1 MAERENLLQQSLN
14 FYQSQVYSLN
24 HLYNMHYSV
33 MQNLNTNVTRIIMS
47 QNDILLNQS
56 TMHNPL
62 APPIPIFPGANYF
75 NSQPPLR
82 PPPPPPPPRRRNSQ
96 WFPTHPD
103 QSIRRNSFTSN
114 IQRNRPNNN
123 LGAIG
128 SNRFWNAPPSFRQR
142 NRQRRNTMSNR
153 NSSPIFR
160 WRTLTDDLERTLH
173 NSVYDRNSRVPLP
186 REIFNNTTTTDT
198 WQNMSILHDLSNNS
212 RCPITQEVFN
222 PVNNVSRIN
231 HCGHIFNTSS
241 IIEWFRYD
249 TRCPVCRYN
258 LRTASLN
265 SDISRNNSTY
275 DDLSRNNILRE
286 FSTLFDTSNNT
297 FDLSENIYN
306 LSNEIATN
314 IVSAFNSL
322 GQNIQD
328 LSNNFIAAEMTFN
341 FPQNG
346 ADINNFGNLFNPFAN
361 NTNTLDNTN
370 TFNNTNMFHNN
381 DDIYDNN
388 TTEQTIIQPSGLES
402 NLLESDRLENIVENI
417 LNSTVFSE
425 PSINNEESK
434 TEEEL
439 QEEKMEDA

>member
-1 MAERENLLQQSLN
+1 MN
-14 FYQSQVYSLN
+14 
-24 HLYNMHYSV
+24 
-33 MQNLNTNVTRIIMS
+33 
-47 QNDILLNQS
+47 
-56 TMHNPL
+56 
-62 APPIPIFPGANYF
+62 
-75 NSQPPLR
+75 
-82 PPPPPPPPRRRNSQ
+82 
-96 WFPTHPD
+96 
-103 QSIRRNSFTSN
+103 
-114 IQRNRPNNN
+114 
-123 LGAIG
+123 
-128 SNRFWNAPPSFRQR
+128 
-142 NRQRRNTMSNR
+142 
-153 NSSPIFR
+153 
-160 WRTLTDDLERTLH
+160 DDLERTLH

-275 DDLSRNNILRE
+275 NDLSRNNILRE

-346 ADINNFGNLFNPFAN
+346 ADINSFGNLFNPFAN
-361 NTNTLDNTN
+361 NTNTLDNAN

-425 PSINNEESK
+425 PSINDEESK

-439 QEEKMEDA
+439 QEEKMEHA